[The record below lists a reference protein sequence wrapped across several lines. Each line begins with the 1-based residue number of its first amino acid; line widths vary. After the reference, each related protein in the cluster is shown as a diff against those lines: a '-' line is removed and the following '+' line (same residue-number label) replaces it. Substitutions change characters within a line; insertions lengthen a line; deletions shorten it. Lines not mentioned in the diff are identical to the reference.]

1 MDLFLTY
8 VPLIS
13 ATIVSGLFIMAL
25 LNFSTVRKNL
35 QKQSEQ
41 EIYSRITDAR
51 LKLENTEVFTKMA
64 W

>member
-1 MDLFLTY
+1 
-8 VPLIS
+8 
-13 ATIVSGLFIMAL
+13 MAL

-41 EIYSRITDAR
+41 QKKNLKIQSEQQIYSRIMDAR

-64 W
+64 R